1 MDVQVD
7 LRVAELL
14 CSRLCHELVN
24 PIGAVANGV
33 ELIGE
38 LDGPADSEALALIGE
53 SARTAGARLQFY
65 RLAYGLATGSKADLT
80 LAEAGVLA
88 ESVLAS
94 NRIRLDLPTA
104 DQESERGLG
113 ARAAKL
119 LLNLLILASEA
130 LPRGGRVALAFA
142 PDGAEIAVTISAE
155 GERAGLG
162 AEALKAFKGEASVDS
177 LTARMAHAYFTGRV
191 SARVELPVEVV
202 ESPGTVTF
210 RLKLPKAH

>member
-38 LDGPADSEALALIGE
+38 LDGPADPEALALIGE

-80 LAEAGVLA
+80 LAEAAVLA

-94 NRIRLDLPTA
+94 NRVRLDLPAA

-142 PDGAEIAVTISAE
+142 PGGAEIAVTI
-155 GERAGLG
+155 
-162 AEALKAFKGEASVDS
+162 
-177 LTARMAHAYFTGRV
+177 
-191 SARVELPVEVV
+191 
-202 ESPGTVTF
+202 
-210 RLKLPKAH
+210 